1 MGSLQDALSG
11 HTRLGLDTSIFIYH
25 LEQHPRYALLTRSL
39 LSGIETGQRMA
50 FTSVVTLMEITVRPW
65 QLGEAHIARQYEWA
79 LTHFPNLVVAEVTC
93 EIAQQAAQLRAHYR
107 LRPADALQVATALVN
122 GATLLVTNDHDLARL
137 APALA
142 VVVLDDV
149 LA

>member
-11 HTRLGLDTSIFIYH
+11 HTRLGLDTAIFIYH
-25 LEQHPRYALLTRSL
+25 LEQHPRYAPLTQSL

-50 FTSVVTLMEITVRPW
+50 FTSVVTLMEVAVRPW
-65 QLGEAHIARQYEWA
+65 QLGETQIARHYEWA
-79 LTHFPNLVVAEVTC
+79 LTHFPNLVVADVTC

-107 LRPADALQVATALVN
+107 LRPADALQAATALVN
-122 GATLLVTNDHDLARL
+122 GATLLVTNDRTLARL
-137 APALA
+137 APTLA

-149 LA
+149 LV